1 MWIGRAPRAERAFTL
16 LELITVVALIS
27 ILAAIALPQYKI
39 AIIQAK
45 EATLRENLFRF
56 RDLIDQYQADKGKY
70 PASLEALVQE
80 GYLRKIP
87 EDPFTRATDWLPVFE
102 ESDPDRPSE
111 APGVFD
117 VKSNSADVS
126 LNGTPYAEW

>member
-1 MWIGRAPRAERAFTL
+1 MRGERAFTL
-16 LELITVVALIS
+16 LELITVMALIS
-27 ILAAIALPQYKI
+27 ILAAIALPQYKV

-80 GYLRKIP
+80 GYLRKLP
-87 EDPFTRATDWLPVFE
+87 KDPFTQDADWVLVFE
-102 ESDPDRPSE
+102 ETDPDQPGE
-111 APGVFD
+111 APGVKD
-117 VKSNSADVS
+117 VTSASAEVS
-126 LNGTPYAEW
+126 MAGTPYSEW